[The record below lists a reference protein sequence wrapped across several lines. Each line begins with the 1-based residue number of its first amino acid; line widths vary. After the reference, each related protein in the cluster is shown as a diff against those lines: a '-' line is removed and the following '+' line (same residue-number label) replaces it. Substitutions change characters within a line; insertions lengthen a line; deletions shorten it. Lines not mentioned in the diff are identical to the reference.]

1 MPQRAWSNKD
11 ERMYEHV
18 RQSELERGRSVDR
31 AEEIAART
39 VNKERRLEGRTL
51 SGRKT
56 TQGTGNPN
64 LSLESRSKD
73 ELLNRARQL
82 DIRGRSRMSKDE
94 LVAAIRQRQH

>member
-1 MPQRAWSNKD
+1 MPQRAWTSKD
-11 ERMYEHV
+11 ERMYEHIKEG
-18 RQSELERGRSVDR
+18 ELERGRSVDR

-64 LSLESRSKD
+64 LSLELRSKE

-82 DIRGRSRMSKDE
+82 RIEGRSRMTKGE
-94 LVAAIRQRQH
+94 LVRSIRRHQH